1 MKQGDIEKW
10 LPIPLVDGRYAI
22 SNFGNIKCVGRIVN
36 NRSGGKKWVKERI
49 RKQQVGSW
57 GYKYVTVKHN
67 NKKGYAC
74 IYIHREVAKAF
85 IPNPENKPQVN
96 HKNGIKTDNRVENLE
111 WCTKSENI
119 QHSFDFLYRIKYNGR
134 GERPVKSAPTLHYKL
149 KPNN

>member
-57 GYKYVTVKHN
+57 GYKYVTVKPN
-67 NKKGYAC
+67 NKNGCTKYS
-74 IYIHREVAKAF
+74 IHR
-85 IPNPENKPQVN
+85 
-96 HKNGIKTDNRVENLE
+96 NRKMV
-111 WCTKSENI
+111 
-119 QHSFDFLYRIKYNGR
+119 Q
-134 GERPVKSAPTLHYKL
+134 
-149 KPNN
+149 